1 MKKKKTTFP
10 TPRKFTQIHAS
21 FHLQKDILDDEINI
35 VGFTTQRKDRLIGNG
50 GGVVVYIHNSL
61 NWHRRYDV
69 ELDDIECVWVELLF
83 KKSKSVLLGNIYRPP
98 DTSDYLP
105 SDFNEK
111 FKTMMTD
118 VSYEEKEIIILGDLN
133 CDYTRRQKNR
143 TLKAIIS
150 GFGCCQKVEEPTRI
164 TNESKTLID
173 VILTN
178 IPQNIAKTAVIES
191 GLSDHHMVGTL
202 RKLNNFKVTPRVIIC
217 RNYETY
223 VKENFIEH
231 LKNAPWDTV
240 YNESE
245 VENAYGNFEKILIAA
260 VNKHVSLINKRVRG
274 LQCPWRTPEIMQ
286 LIKQRDY
293 HLQKAKRSGL
303 NNDWLKYRQFQKRR
317 RRVLISAAFSPL
329 SRETRRIQ
337 SRIEF
342 IYLFIYLFICINR
355 GPHARH

>member
-83 KKSKSVLLGNIYRPP
+83 KKSKSVLLGNIYCPP

-178 IPQNIAKTAVIES
+178 IPQTSQK
-191 GLSDHHMVGTL
+191 
-202 RKLNNFKVTPRVIIC
+202 
-217 RNYETY
+217 
-223 VKENFIEH
+223 
-231 LKNAPWDTV
+231 
-240 YNESE
+240 
-245 VENAYGNFEKILIAA
+245 
-260 VNKHVSLINKRVRG
+260 
-274 LQCPWRTPEIMQ
+274 Q
-286 LIKQRDY
+286 L
-293 HLQKAKRSGL
+293 
-303 NNDWLKYRQFQKRR
+303 
-317 RRVLISAAFSPL
+317 
-329 SRETRRIQ
+329 
-337 SRIEF
+337 
-342 IYLFIYLFICINR
+342 
-355 GPHARH
+355 